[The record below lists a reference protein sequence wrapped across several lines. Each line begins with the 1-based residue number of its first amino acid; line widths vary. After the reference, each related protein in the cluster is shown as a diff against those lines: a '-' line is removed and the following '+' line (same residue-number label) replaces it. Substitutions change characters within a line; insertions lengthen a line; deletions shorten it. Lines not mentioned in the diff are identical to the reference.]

1 MASEN
6 LIALIKVLRERTGA
20 GMMDCKK
27 ALEASGND
35 VEKSIDWLRE
45 KGIAKQAAKA
55 SRIAA
60 EGMAST
66 YVEGNKA
73 IILEVNCET
82 DFVAEGDRYHALV
95 ENVAKQTLEANAKD
109 IDTAKEITN
118 QLFVDATVAMG
129 EKINYRRFEY
139 VEKQDG
145 EEFGAYV
152 HMGGK
157 IAVVTVTSKNADVA
171 KGLAIHIAANN
182 PQYISMKDIPAD
194 VLEHERAITLEAAK
208 NDEKL
213 ANKPENILRGIVE
226 GKVRKML
233 AESVLEEQVYLMGD
247 GTQTVGQYLKSVGVT
262 LVKFVRY
269 ALGDGLEKRVDNFAE
284 EVMKEAK

>member
-82 DFVAEGDRYHALV
+82 DFVAKGDRYHALV

>member
-1 MASEN
+1 
-6 LIALIKVLRERTGA
+6 
-20 GMMDCKK
+20 
-27 ALEASGND
+27 
-35 VEKSIDWLRE
+35 
-45 KGIAKQAAKA
+45 
-55 SRIAA
+55 
-60 EGMAST
+60 
-66 YVEGNKA
+66 
-73 IILEVNCET
+73 
-82 DFVAEGDRYHALV
+82 
-95 ENVAKQTLEANAKD
+95 
-109 IDTAKEITN
+109 
-118 QLFVDATVAMG
+118 
-129 EKINYRRFEY
+129 
-139 VEKQDG
+139 
-145 EEFGAYV
+145 
-152 HMGGK
+152 MGGK

-213 ANKPENILRGIVE
+213 ANKPENILKGIVE